1 MKVAINARDSVGVH
15 RGGIGRYAI
24 NLLETLSDISFSD
37 SIALSVFL
45 SKEDTARD
53 RRARELME
61 NARISTISLPS
72 SHAAV
77 KLYFDH
83 VSLVQHLD
91 QNSSDILHCLKF
103 VLPLVRTIP
112 ENMKKVV
119 TVHDLIFLTR
129 PELFPFT
136 TREYWKRAVK
146 KSVKLTDAIIVP
158 SRFTKEQVFSAY
170 GRRIAEKCEVI
181 PHGLDPVFDLDGNKT
196 AFSGKNQPRKKKKRI
211 HLPTNKKIRPNNT
224 KQVFHDFH
232 GNEISPEKEF
242 FLCVGTIEP
251 RKNLQNII
259 RAFETLATM
268 KRSDNTNLVWVG
280 KMGWESKAI
289 FDLVKERGLAERIVF
304 LHDVDDEHLADL
316 YRRAIALVYP
326 SLSEGFGLPVLEA
339 MGSGCPVIHSG
350 RGALTEVTGGHELRI
365 EPTEPDSIADAMIRI
380 RDDDELGRRMMDN
393 GRRRAKQFTWKAAGE
408 KLLKV
413 YEDL

>member
-1 MKVAINARDSVGVH
+1 MKVVINARDSVGVH

-37 SIALSVFL
+37 RITLSVFL
-45 SKEDTARD
+45 SKEDTDRD
-53 RRARELME
+53 CRARELME

-72 SHAAV
+72 SHAAA

-83 VSLVQHLD
+83 VSLVKHLD
-91 QNSSDILHCLKF
+91 QNNSDVLHCLKF

-196 AFSGKNQPRKKKKRI
+196 VFLGKKQPQKKKNRI
-211 HLPTNKKIRPNNT
+211 HFLSNEKIRPEKT

-259 RAFETLATM
+259 GAFETFIA
-268 KRSDNTNLVWVG
+268 KNPSDDADLVWVG
-280 KMGWESKAI
+280 KMGWEKRAL
-289 FDLVKERGLAERIVF
+289 FDLIKERGLTKRIMF
-304 LHDVDDEHLADL
+304 HHDVDDEHLADL

-365 EPTEPDSIADAMIRI
+365 KPTEPDSIADAMIRI
-380 RDDDELGRRMMDN
+380 RDDDELGRRMMDH
-393 GRRRAKQFTWKAAGE
+393 GRKRAKQFTWKAAGE